1 MAGCV
6 YAVMGPTSFLV
17 GFVIS
22 EVIAQ
27 LSNVTKE
34 GLLMVKKAAEMLSRS
49 FVKCSKKRTIAF
61 WEAHLP
67 SRQSLLTSLCNSS
80 EKEPVPQPNH
90 SFKRSGAT
98 GCAAIMR
105 CLRHRSA

>member
-34 GLLMVKKAAEMLSRS
+34 GLLMVKKAKEMLSRS
-49 FVKCSKKRTIAF
+49 FVKCSEKRAIAF

-80 EKEPVPQPNH
+80 EKESSRNLTI
-90 SFKRSGAT
+90 RSSGPLRM
-98 GCAAIMR
+98 GCGKLLGTAA
-105 CLRHRSA
+105 AAA

>member
-6 YAVMGPTSFLV
+6 YGVAGPMSFFV

-27 LSNVTKE
+27 LSTITRE
-34 GLLMVKKAAEMLSRS
+34 GLLMVKKACEKWSRS
-49 FVKCSKKRTIAF
+49 FVKCVKKRVIAF

-67 SRQSLLTSLCNSS
+67 SR
-80 EKEPVPQPNH
+80 
-90 SFKRSGAT
+90 
-98 GCAAIMR
+98 
-105 CLRHRSA
+105 